1 MIVLEF
7 KLKGKAEQ
15 YRVIDEMIR
24 TAQFVRNK
32 TLRYWI
38 DNQGVKLI
46 DLYKQ
51 CAIMAKEFEWAGKLN
66 SMARQASAERA
77 IFAIQRFFANCKAKT
92 PGKKGYPKFKKNT
105 RSVEY
110 KTSGWL
116 LSADKR
122 CLTFKDG
129 FAAGKFKLVGSRDLH
144 FYAPDEIKRIRV
156 VRRADGY
163 YAQLC
168 INVERKE
175 ELIPT
180 GKAIGIDVGLNHFY
194 TDSDGETVANPR
206 HLRKSEKA
214 LKRLQKRVSRKK
226 KSSGNRKK
234 AINKLGRKHLKVSR
248 QRKDFVIKTA
258 LCAVKSSD
266 FVAYEDL
273 QVRNMVKN
281 HKLAKSISDAAW
293 SQFAQWLEYFGNVY
307 GQTVIAVPPQYTS
320 QDCSSCGNTV
330 LKTLSTRTHIC
341 DCGATLD
348 RDYNAARNILVKG
361 LKQAGINLN
370 LNTVGHTEINAWG
383 QTDLYSLM
391 AASTSKSTD

>member
-15 YRVIDEMIR
+15 YRVIDEMIG

-92 PGKKGYPKFKKNT
+92 PGKKGYPKFKKHT

-110 KTSGWL
+110 KTSGWK

-144 FYAPDEIKRIRV
+144 FYAPNEIKRIRV
-156 VRRADGY
+156 IRRADGY
-163 YAQLC
+163 YAQFC
-168 INVERKE
+168 INVERTAE
-175 ELIPT
+175 FIPT

-194 TDSDGETVANPR
+194 TDSDGKTVANPR

-226 KSSGNRKK
+226 KGSGNRKK
-234 AINKLGRKHLKVSR
+234 AIDKLGRKHLKVSR
-248 QRKDFVIKTA
+248 QRKDFAIKTA

-307 GQTVIAVPPQYTS
+307 GKTVIAVPPQYTS

-330 LKTLSTRTHIC
+330 KKTLSTRTHIC

-348 RDYNAARNILVKG
+348 RDYNAARNILAKG

-391 AASTSKSTD
+391 AAKQR